1 MTEPAPTPA
10 PLPAPGPAP
19 RLLADFDAV
28 LREAPG
34 EARGALWRLA
44 EEGRQL
50 DANLVRLGPGEAV
63 GAHREDALDV
73 LLLVVAGTGSAGGTE
88 VRPGSAVWLP
98 RGATRE
104 LRAGAHGLAYVTAH
118 RRRAGLTITGRHAEP
133 GGGEPACLLPLVC
146 PECGRVSADTHPVF
160 CSQCGERW
168 PTD

>member
-1 MTEPAPTPA
+1 MTEPAPA
-10 PLPAPGPAP
+10 PAP

-50 DANLVRLGPGEAV
+50 DANLVRLGPGEEV

-73 LLLVVAGTGSAGGTE
+73 LLLVVAGTGSAAGTE

-98 RGATRE
+98 RGATRG
-104 LRAGAHGLAYVTAH
+104 LRAGGRGLAYLTAH
-118 RRRAGLTITGRHAEP
+118 RRRAGLAITGRRAEP
-133 GGGEPACLLPLVC
+133 VAEGGEPACLLPLVC
-146 PECGRVSADTHPVF
+146 QECGRVSADTHPVF

-168 PTD
+168 PTG